1 MTTVLLA
8 HGSPDPRHALAL
20 ERLRER
26 VAVPLAEA
34 GRGPTHL
41 AYIEEYGTRP
51 HELARGLSGEV
62 TLLPLLLTPAFHS
75 RVDVPAAAREL
86 AAHGARVRTVPALGG
101 HPLLLE
107 AVEERLSGAGHDP
120 SAPTL
125 LVAGGSSSGE
135 AAAGLARLVA
145 SGNRPTWTTTTLA
158 APRTG
163 AATGRTVVP
172 VVLAE
177 GVLHDKAAA
186 FADEGG
192 APFVRG
198 GLTDTRAVADLV
210 LHRVL
215 A

>member
-101 HPLLLE
+101 HPSCSRRSRS
-107 AVEERLSGAGHDP
+107 VCP
-120 SAPTL
+120 APATTRRRRP
-125 LVAGGSSSGE
+125 SSS
-135 AAAGLARLVA
+135 
-145 SGNRPTWTTTTLA
+145 P
-158 APRTG
+158 
-163 AATGRTVVP
+163 
-172 VVLAE
+172 
-177 GVLHDKAAA
+177 GVEL
-186 FADEGG
+186 
-192 APFVRG
+192 R
-198 GLTDTRAVADLV
+198 
-210 LHRVL
+210 
-215 A
+215 